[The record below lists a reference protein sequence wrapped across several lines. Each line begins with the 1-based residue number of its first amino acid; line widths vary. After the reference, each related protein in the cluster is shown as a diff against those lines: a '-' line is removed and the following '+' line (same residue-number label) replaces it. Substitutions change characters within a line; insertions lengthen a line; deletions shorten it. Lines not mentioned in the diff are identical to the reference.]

1 MATTISTA
9 ARNAACDAITALIN
23 AGGAGV
29 IEIYQGTQPAGP
41 DSGIG
46 GSTLLAEVPLA
57 TDAFGD
63 ALAGVA
69 TAAGTP
75 LEDPSANFGGTAQWF
90 RVKSG
95 AGTAIFDG
103 AVGTNPPNTAELI
116 LNTTTIT
123 AGGPVRVTS
132 FTFTVP
138 RSE

>member
-9 ARNAACDAITALIN
+9 ARNAACDAITLLLN

-46 GSTLLAEVPLA
+46 VSTLLAEVPLA
-57 TDAFGD
+57 ADAFGD

-75 LEDPSANFGGTAQWF
+75 LEDASANAQGTAQWF
-90 RVKSG
+90 RRRPWR
-95 AGTAIFDG
+95 GTAVFDG
-103 AVGTNPPNTAELI
+103 SVGTAAPADLI
-116 LNTTTIT
+116 LNTTSIEID
-123 AGGPVRVTS
+123 GPVRITS
-132 FTFTVP
+132 FTFTIP
-138 RSE
+138 ASE